1 LNKEKM
7 MKFGLFSIGLQVFVA
22 LVSIFT
28 MMTQTYLRQPV
39 KLFLWLFLLIAVTSI
54 IIDVVNLKKTNV

>member
-1 LNKEKM
+1 
-7 MKFGLFSIGLQVFVA
+7 MKFGLFNIGLQVFVA

-39 KLFLWLFLLIAVTSI
+39 KLFLWLFLFIAVISI
-54 IIDVVNLKKTNV
+54 IIDVINLKKTNV

>member
-1 LNKEKM
+1 M

>member
-1 LNKEKM
+1 

-22 LVSIFT
+22 LASIFT

-39 KLFLWLFLLIAVTSI
+39 KLFLWLCLLIAVTSV

>member
-1 LNKEKM
+1 

-22 LVSIFT
+22 LVSIFI

-54 IIDVVNLKKTNV
+54 IIDVVNLKRTNV

>member
-1 LNKEKM
+1 M

-22 LVSIFT
+22 LVSIFI

-54 IIDVVNLKKTNV
+54 IIDVVNLKRTNV